1 MLLDSVIDLAPS
13 APKRKTRI
21 REYGS
26 AVLFSQRAA
35 DVAAICGGLL
45 LALQAHDTPWS
56 DRILWLGIIG
66 VGLFILFADM
76 KNVYRSWR
84 TGSIRTEILYT
95 VEAWIAVFVGLFAT
109 GYLWPTLV
117 YPAGV
122 MLTWLL
128 ATGLL
133 LATSRIGARHI
144 LRIARTHGINTKRLA
159 IAGTGQLAHHVART
173 IATNHWMGFRA
184 VGLFDHRQ
192 PIGEGG
198 PRNRGKTSK
207 SLDSIVEL
215 AKTGEV
221 DTVFIALPTSQ
232 CAEEID
238 TLIEALGDTTASV
251 YLLQDRRRS
260 RLPWLS
266 RSAEADSDTIPS
278 PLHHDPLHRCRMEI
292 GGIPAV
298 SVFETPFL
306 GASGW
311 LKRLED
317 IVISTI
323 ALLLLAVPMIAISIG
338 VKHSSPGPILFKQRR
353 YGLAGE
359 KIEVW
364 KFRSMTVCE
373 DGDEVTQARRTDPRI
388 TRFGAF
394 LRRTSL
400 DELPQFINVFLGSMS
415 VVGPRPHAVSHNE
428 HYRKLVGGYM
438 LRHKV
443 KPGITGL
450 AQINGWRGETDTIEK
465 MAKRVE
471 FDLDY
476 IRNWSLWL
484 DLTIVARTLM
494 TGFSGKN
501 AF

>member
-26 AVLFSQRAA
+26 AVLILQRAA
-35 DVAAICGGLL
+35 DVAAICGGLV

-56 DRILWLGIIG
+56 DRLLWSGIIG
-66 VGLFILFADM
+66 VGLFVFFADM

-84 TGSIRTEILYT
+84 TGSMRTEILYT
-95 VEAWIAVFVGLFAT
+95 IEAWIAVFVALFAV
-109 GYLWPTLV
+109 GYIWPTLV

-128 ATGLL
+128 ATSVL
-133 LATSRIGARHI
+133 LAASRIGARHL
-144 LRIARTHGINTKRLA
+144 LRTARGRGLDTKRLA

-173 IATNHWMGFRA
+173 IAKNNWMGFRA

-192 PIGEGG
+192 PIGEAG
-198 PRNRGKTSK
+198 PRNRGETST
-207 SLDSIVEL
+207 SLSSIVDL
-215 AKTGEV
+215 AKNGEV

-232 CAEEID
+232 CAGEID

-266 RSAEADSDTIPS
+266 RSDEADSDAIPR
-278 PLHHDPLHRCRMEI
+278 PLQHDPLHRCWMEI
-292 GGIPAV
+292 GGIPAI

-323 ALLLLAVPMIAISIG
+323 ALSLLAVPMIAIAIG

-373 DGDEVTQARRTDPRI
+373 DGDEVIQARRTDPRV
-388 TRFGAF
+388 TTFGAF

-471 FDLDY
+471 FDLEY
-476 IRNWSLWL
+476 IRNWSLWM

>member
-1 MLLDSVIDLAPS
+1 MLLESVIDLLPS

-26 AVLFSQRAA
+26 AVLFLQRAA
-35 DVAAICGGLL
+35 DVVAICGGLV
-45 LALQAHDTPWS
+45 LALQVHDAAWS
-56 DRILWLGIIG
+56 DRLLWSGIIG
-66 VGLFILFADM
+66 VGSFVFFADM

-84 TGSIRTEILYT
+84 TGSMRTEILYT
-95 VEAWIAVFVGLFAT
+95 VEAWVAVFVGLVAV
-109 GYLWPTLV
+109 GYLWPNLV

-133 LATSRIGARHI
+133 LAASRIGARYL
-144 LRIARTHGINTKRLA
+144 LRIARSRGLNTKRLA

-173 IATNHWMGFRA
+173 IARNNWMGFRA

-192 PIGEGG
+192 PIGESA
-198 PRNRGKTSK
+198 PKNRGGTSK
-207 SLDSIVEL
+207 SLDSIVDL
-215 AKTGEV
+215 AKNGEV

-232 CAEEID
+232 CAGEID

-251 YLLQDRRRS
+251 YLLHDRRRS

-266 RSAEADSDTIPS
+266 RSDEADSDAIPK
-278 PLHHDPLHRCRMEI
+278 PLQHDPLHRCWMEI
-292 GGIPAV
+292 GGIPAI

-317 IVISTI
+317 IAISTI
-323 ALLLLAVPMIAISIG
+323 ALLLLAVPMIAIAVG

-359 KIEVW
+359 EIEVW

-373 DGDEVTQARRTDPRI
+373 DGDEVIQAQRTDPRV
-388 TRFGAF
+388 TPLGAF

-471 FDLDY
+471 LDLDY
-476 IRNWSLWL
+476 IRKWSLWL

>member
-1 MLLDSVIDLAPS
+1 MILDSAIDLAPS
-13 APKRKTRI
+13 TPKRNTKV
-21 REYGS
+21 REYGN
-26 AVLFSQRAA
+26 AVLLLQRAA
-35 DVAAICGGLL
+35 DVAAICGGLV

-56 DRILWLGIIG
+56 NQLLWSGVMG
-66 VGLFILFADM
+66 VGLFVFFADM

-84 TGSIRTEILYT
+84 TGSMRTEILYT
-95 VEAWIAVFVGLFAT
+95 AEAWIAVFVGLFAI
-109 GYLWPTLV
+109 GSIWPTLV

-122 MLTWLL
+122 MLTWLV
-128 ATGLL
+128 ATSFL
-133 LATSRIGARHI
+133 LAASRIGARHL
-144 LRIARTHGINTKRLA
+144 LRIARRHGLNTKRLA

-173 IATNHWMGFRA
+173 IARNNWMGFRA

-192 PIGEGG
+192 PIGEAG
-198 PRNRGKTSK
+198 PRNRGETSK
-207 SLDSIVEL
+207 SLRSIVDL
-215 AKTGEV
+215 AKNGEI

-232 CAEEID
+232 CAREID

-251 YLLQDRRRS
+251 YLLEDRRRP

-266 RSAEADSDTIPS
+266 RSDEADSDAIPR
-278 PLHHDPLHRCRMEI
+278 PLQHDPLHRCRMEI

-311 LKRLED
+311 LKRIED

-323 ALLLLAVPMIAISIG
+323 ALLLLAVPMLAIAIG
-338 VKHSSPGPILFKQRR
+338 VKQSSPGPILFKQRR

-359 KIEVW
+359 EIEVW

-373 DGDEVTQARRTDPRI
+373 DGDDVIQARRTDPRV
-388 TRFGAF
+388 TAFGAF
-394 LRRTSL
+394 IRRTSL
-400 DELPQFINVFLGSMS
+400 DELPQFINVLLGSMS
-415 VVGPRPHAVSHNE
+415 IVGPRPHAVSHNE

-471 FDLDY
+471 LDLDY

-484 DLTIVARTLM
+484 DLTIVARTLA